1 MILCS
6 VLVYSRYIRIQITHL
21 RQIQSD
27 LVDRNRRDSLQLL
40 RIQNNLNALA
50 LAMRDMLQGDEP
62 YPLGAWE
69 SQFRRLRVDLD
80 DALGKEDQLAAA
92 HRTPEQRQYLATSV
106 SQFWDDVD
114 HVFATAQSGSEKDAR
129 ALIPA
134 LQTREA
140 GLTSTV
146 ARQLVENNQ
155 SEEEAAKEI
164 ESTYAKVDRNVLLF
178 LSATLAAI
186 ILTGVLI
193 TLSNRQLFAQ
203 LASLSEQRSELAQKL
218 IATQESTLQFIS
230 RELHDEF
237 GQILTAIGSL
247 LGRAE
252 RQAPPGST
260 WARDLHEVRDM
271 AQTTLD
277 SVRSLSQALHPVVL
291 DEAGVE
297 SAIDWYLPMLE
308 RQNQIAIHYEKS
320 GTPTPIENSA
330 GIHIYRILQE
340 ALNNVIRH
348 SGAAEAWVRLAFDDR
363 KLSLEVE
370 DHGKGMQPDP
380 ARRGIGVVAMRERA
394 ELLHGTIQWLPTSGS
409 GTLVR
414 LEVPQERLSA

>member
-1 MILCS
+1 LCS

-40 RIQNNLNALA
+40 RIQNNLNSLA

-62 YPLGAWE
+62 YPLSAWE

-80 DALGKEDQLAAA
+80 DALRKEDQLAAA

-106 SQFWDDVD
+106 SQFWQDVD

-134 LQTREA
+134 MQTREA

-178 LSATLAAI
+178 LGATLAAI

-203 LASLSEQRSELAQKL
+203 LASLSEQHSELAHKL

-320 GTPTPIENSA
+320 GTPSPIENSA

-348 SGAAEAWVRLAFDDR
+348 SGAAEAWVRLAFHDQ

-394 ELLHGTIQWLPTSGS
+394 ELLHGTIQWLPANGS

>member
-1 MILCS
+1 VILCS

-193 TLSNRQLFAQ
+193 TLSNRQLFA
-203 LASLSEQRSELAQKL
+203 
-218 IATQESTLQFIS
+218 
-230 RELHDEF
+230 
-237 GQILTAIGSL
+237 
-247 LGRAE
+247 
-252 RQAPPGST
+252 
-260 WARDLHEVRDM
+260 
-271 AQTTLD
+271 
-277 SVRSLSQALHPVVL
+277 
-291 DEAGVE
+291 
-297 SAIDWYLPMLE
+297 
-308 RQNQIAIHYEKS
+308 
-320 GTPTPIENSA
+320 
-330 GIHIYRILQE
+330 
-340 ALNNVIRH
+340 
-348 SGAAEAWVRLAFDDR
+348 
-363 KLSLEVE
+363 
-370 DHGKGMQPDP
+370 
-380 ARRGIGVVAMRERA
+380 
-394 ELLHGTIQWLPTSGS
+394 
-409 GTLVR
+409 
-414 LEVPQERLSA
+414 